1 MTECCC
7 EVLSAAFVSWGV
19 FFGFE
24 LGTFRIIFF
33 MTSRNPECDWFFSQQ
48 SAPLQSGSYHCKER
62 RRRKK
67 HDRLSFN
74 RVLVVEA
81 QSCAFRLLEGRWKDR
96 SGGKVDISSGW
107 LTDPLK
113 KI

>member
-1 MTECCC
+1 MGECCC

-19 FFGFE
+19 VFGFG
-24 LGTFRIIFF
+24 LGTFQIIFF
-33 MTSRNPECDWFFSQQ
+33 MTSRNPECDWFFPSKLT
-48 SAPLQSGSYHCKER
+48 PLQPGNYDCKER

-81 QSCAFRLLEGRWKDR
+81 QSCAFRLLEGRWKDDLAAKSTFR
-96 SGGKVDISSGW
+96 VDG
-107 LTDPLK
+107 
-113 KI
+113 